1 MLLDQLRRQYREQIL
16 ALAEQYKAENVRV
29 FGSVARGEEKPGSDV
44 DILVHFKPGASLLDE
59 SGLEIALGDMLG
71 RRVDL
76 IGDTAIKDLLR
87 ENILNGAVP
96 L

>member
-1 MLLDQLRRQYREQIL
+1 MLLDQLRQQYRTQIL

-29 FGSVARGEEKPGSDV
+29 FGSVARGEAGPESDV

-59 SGLEIALGDMLG
+59 AGLEIALGDMLG
-71 RRVDL
+71 CKVDL
-76 IGDTAIKDLLR
+76 IGDAAIKDMLR
-87 ENILNGAVP
+87 DNILGGAVP